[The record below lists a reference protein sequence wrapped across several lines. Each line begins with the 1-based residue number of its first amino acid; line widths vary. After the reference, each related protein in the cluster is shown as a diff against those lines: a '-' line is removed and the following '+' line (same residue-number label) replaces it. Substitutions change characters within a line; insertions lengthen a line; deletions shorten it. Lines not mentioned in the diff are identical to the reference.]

1 MSIPQKYE
9 YPPFY
14 QPYIDIL
21 DKKSGLADLLEISLE
36 QFEQVLYD
44 IDETK
49 QEYKYAEGKW
59 TIKELVQHM
68 IDAERVFVY
77 RALRFSRLDGTALS
91 GFDENLYVTNYDSN
105 SRDFTGLLDEFC
117 LLRRSNIL
125 MFKEFSEKELARK
138 GIVAGLPITVR
149 AIAYICS
156 GHVLHHLKI
165 IEERYL

>member
-1 MSIPQKYE
+1 MSIPQKQE

-21 DKKSGLADLLEISLE
+21 EDEPNLMDSLE
-36 QFEQVLYD
+36 MSLELFEQVLYD
-44 IDETK
+44 IDDSK
-49 QEYKYAEGKW
+49 QTYRYADGKW

-77 RALRFSRLDGTALS
+77 RALRFSRQDEKPLS
-91 GFDENLYVTNYDSN
+91 GFDENSYVTNYDSN
-105 SRDFTGLLDEFC
+105 NREFTTLLDEFC

-125 MFKEFSEKELARK
+125 MFKDFSVKELSCM
-138 GIVAGLPITVR
+138 GTVEGLPISVR
-149 AIAYICS
+149 AIAFICS

-165 IEERYL
+165 IQERYL